1 MTTAFRRYCLGT
13 SLLALCIAGCD
24 NREPVGTGP
33 SAARVGGVKTPSGTT
48 ASPIS
53 SSSVLVTWADNSAN
67 EDGFRVERSAT
78 VAGPWEIAAT
88 TGAGATSIQDG
99 GRASEQAVCYRVVAL
114 RRLNESFPSESD
126 CTTPP
131 AAPTGLTATRVDQ
144 QTVDLAWTDNS
155 SAEDGYEVQR
165 STAESGPYNV
175 VANLAAGAVSYH
187 ESGLSPGA
195 YWYRVRAKRD
205 GGFGDFSNLAFA
217 PHPEAPP
224 APSGTNATPG
234 GSNWVSITWVDNATN
249 ETGFRLQ
256 RSLDLGANW
265 ATVWTIY
272 GQNVTAT
279 SDGGRASDVTVC
291 YRVIAFNAQS
301 DSPPS
306 NVDCTAPPA
315 APSGLAA
322 TVVDYQTIDLAWTDN
337 SGVEDGY
344 QVLRASENTAWGPV
358 ADLPANSSSYRDVV
372 TSDATYWYM
381 IRAKKD
387 GGYSNSSNFVRAVVA
402 RTPPTA
408 PSGVDARPAN
418 STIVV
423 VGWGDNSTNEAG
435 FRIERSTDAGASW
448 GGAGT
453 TDISITWFYD
463 GARTSEQEVC
473 YRVVAFNAAGDSP
486 SSNVDCTTPPAAPDN
501 LVATA
506 VDGPA
511 IVLTWTNH
519 SAVAD
524 GYEVQR
530 LFCYQDYYGWTI
542 CDYYTLVTLGP
553 GTTSYTDTGLNFSE
567 SYSYRVFALKDGGSS
582 DLSNEASATTNAPPE

>member
-1 MTTAFRRYCLGT
+1 MIAVVRRYCLGT
-13 SLLALCIAGCD
+13 SLLALCIVACD
-24 NREPVGTGP
+24 NREPVGTDP
-33 SAARVGGVKTPSGTT
+33 SAAVVGGVKAPSGTSARPT
-48 ASPIS
+48 S
-53 SSSVLVTWADNSAN
+53 SSAVLVIWTDNSPN
-67 EDGFRVERSAT
+67 EDGFRVERSASG
-78 VAGPWEIAAT
+78 AGPWEVAGT
-88 TGAGATSIQDG
+88 TGANATSFADG

-114 RRLNESFPSESD
+114 RRSNESIPSGTD

-165 STAESGPYNV
+165 ATAEGGPYSV
-175 VANLAAGAVSYH
+175 VADLAAGAVSYR
-187 ESGLSPGA
+187 ESGLSSGA
-195 YWYRVRAKRD
+195 YWYRVRAKKD

-217 PHPEAPP
+217 PHPEAPA

-249 ETGFRLQ
+249 ESGVRVQ
-256 RSLDLGANW
+256 RSLDLGSTW
-265 ATVWTIY
+265 ATALTIY

-279 SDGGRASDVTVC
+279 NDGGRASEVIVC

-306 NVDCTAPPA
+306 NMDCTAPPA

-344 QVLRASENTAWGPV
+344 EVRRASQSEPWGPV
-358 ADLPANSSSYRDVV
+358 ADLPPNSRSYRDVV

-402 RTPPTA
+402 STPPAA
-408 PSGVDARPAN
+408 PSIADARPAS
-418 STIVV
+418 STSVSLSWV
-423 VGWGDNSTNEAG
+423 DNSSNEAG
-435 FRIERSTDAGASW
+435 FRIERSTDAGGSW
-448 GGAGT
+448 EVAGT
-453 TDISITWFYD
+453 TDISITWFWE
-463 GARTSEQEVC
+463 GGRASEQQVC

-486 SSNVDCTTPPAAPDN
+486 SSTIDCTTPPAAPDN

-506 VDGPA
+506 IDGPA

-542 CDYYTLVTLGP
+542 CDYYSLVTLEP
-553 GTTSYTDTGLNFSE
+553 GATSYTDTGLNFSE

-582 DLSNEASATTNAPPE
+582 DPSNEAGATTNAPPE